1 MIAHT
6 TYFQTEKCRRKMIL
20 VHGGHNIRF
29 QITYQI
35 FQIGILYYV
44 LAESYFDV
52 LKRHQQMLMI
62 TPETIPDQYMIRFT
76 CLEHNQVIDQ
86 HHFFSLAMQ
95 PIA

>member
-6 TYFQTEKCRRKMIL
+6 TFRLKKVDEYQVPNYLPNIL
-20 VHGGHNIRF
+20 NVYH
-29 QITYQI
+29 TMC
-35 FQIGILYYV
+35 L